1 MLDADVAADGIA
13 LRVTDD
19 GPGIPADGLPHIFEK
34 FVKGAE
40 SERPGADGGQGT
52 GLGLAIAK
60 GIMEAH
66 GGAIKAESPVAE
78 RPRRTLHHDFPARG
92 RAGMSAK
99 IRVLVVDDEAA
110 ILRFLKPALEANNYE
125 MASAGTVAEGI
136 KRIAAE
142 TPDIVLLDLG
152 LPDGD
157 GKDVIRRAREWS
169 DVPIIVLSARERE
182 AEKIEALDLGADDYV
197 NKPFN
202 VGELLARMRTA
213 LRHRMQRKAEIP
225 VLRVG
230 DLEVDAV
237 RHRATRAG
245 AELKLTPKEFE
256 LLSFLAK
263 HAGRVV
269 THRQILTA
277 VWGPAH
283 TEDTQYLRVYI
294 GQLRQKI
301 EEHPDDPRI
310 ILTEPGIGYR
320 IAEN

>member
-1 MLDADVAADGIA
+1 
-13 LRVTDD
+13 
-19 GPGIPADGLPHIFEK
+19 
-34 FVKGAE
+34 
-40 SERPGADGGQGT
+40 
-52 GLGLAIAK
+52 
-60 GIMEAH
+60 
-66 GGAIKAESPVAE
+66 
-78 RPRRTLHHDFPARG
+78 
-92 RAGMSAK
+92 MSAK
-99 IRVLVVDDEAA
+99 TQVLVVDDEAA
-110 ILRFLKPALEANNYE
+110 ILRFLKPALEANGYE
-125 MASAGTVAEGI
+125 MASAGSVAEAT

-142 TPDIVLLDLG
+142 SPDIVLLDLG

-182 AEKIEALDLGADDYV
+182 TEKIEALDLGADDYI

-225 VLRVG
+225 VLKVG
-230 DLEVDAV
+230 GLEVDSI

-245 AELKLTPKEFE
+245 DEIKLTPKEFE
-256 LLSFLAK
+256 LLSFLAR

-269 THRQILTA
+269 THKQILTA

-283 TEDTQYLRVYI
+283 TEDTQYLRVYV
-294 GQLRQKI
+294 GQLRQKV
-301 EEHPDDPRI
+301 EEHADDPRI

>member
-1 MLDADVAADGIA
+1 M
-13 LRVTDD
+13 
-19 GPGIPADGLPHIFEK
+19 
-34 FVKGAE
+34 
-40 SERPGADGGQGT
+40 
-52 GLGLAIAK
+52 
-60 GIMEAH
+60 
-66 GGAIKAESPVAE
+66 
-78 RPRRTLHHDFPARG
+78 RT
-92 RAGMSAK
+92 K
-99 IRVLVVDDEAA
+99 TQVLVVDDEAA
-110 ILRFLKPALEANNYE
+110 ILRFLKPALEANGYD
-125 MASAGTVAEGI
+125 MVSAGTVAEAT

-142 TPDIVLLDLG
+142 SPDIVLLDLG

-157 GKDVIRRAREWS
+157 GKEVIKRAREWS

-182 AEKIEALDLGADDYV
+182 TEKIESLDLGADDYV

-230 DLEVDAV
+230 NLEVDAV

-245 AELKLTPKEFE
+245 IELKLTPKEFE
-256 LLSFLAK
+256 LLSFLSK
-263 HAGRVV
+263 HAGRVL

-283 TEDTQYLRVYI
+283 TEDTQYLRVYV
-294 GQLRQKI
+294 GQLRQKV
-301 EEHPDDPRI
+301 EEHADDPRI

-320 IAEN
+320 IAES